1 MGRLDLFGTDWYS
14 TSTVLNLCWDRFK
27 TWLTLQ
33 CGSGRTWR
41 PSRWGWTCPPRIRR
55 MKRWCC
61 HFFAFLVPLRHYVP
75 CVLSPSRLAYL
86 SNLCEEFLKNQ
97 PQSKRTVISCKVSIV
112 SPGSQFLSRDF
123 PEYLRQA
130 QAHGERGLPC
140 PFNESNIFQH
150 CCHDMSMTTL
160 CLAKRFV
167 WEWLCSGK
175 FRRHS
180 PPQRLSRTQCFKAW
194 THGTHWNPYL
204 MISNDFQLCSCPH
217 ALKSLMVVRRK
228 ISCLPIRKINLSH
241 QQAELPNRRRFHH
254 GYRVCAHGHGARAGT
269 TCTTCI
275 ATATNAGATFT
286 QGGVT
291 WVTCT
296 RKQGVRC
303 HMEFNGT
310 KAKPESISEFGVGSF
325 AESIWCLQLSWI
337 IWRLDFVEYRLQF
350 TDCRSCLVH
359 LPCWQQLAQ
368 FRRLEP

>member
-1 MGRLDLFGTDWYS
+1 MQGLHCVSRLS
-14 TSTVLNLCWDRFK
+14 ISFK
-27 TWLTLQ
+27 RLPRIPSPSASSW
-33 CGSGRTWR
+33 RKR
-41 PSRWGWTCPPRIRR
+41 PS
-55 MKRWCC
+55 
-61 HFFAFLVPLRHYVP
+61 VPLQRIQH
-75 CVLSPSRLAYL
+75 
-86 SNLCEEFLKNQ
+86 
-97 PQSKRTVISCKVSIV
+97 
-112 SPGSQFLSRDF
+112 F
-123 PEYLRQA
+123 PTL
-130 QAHGERGLPC
+130 LPW
-140 PFNESNIFQH
+140 H
-150 CCHDMSMTTL
+150 VMTTL

-325 AESIWCLQLSWI
+325 AESIWCLQLSSI